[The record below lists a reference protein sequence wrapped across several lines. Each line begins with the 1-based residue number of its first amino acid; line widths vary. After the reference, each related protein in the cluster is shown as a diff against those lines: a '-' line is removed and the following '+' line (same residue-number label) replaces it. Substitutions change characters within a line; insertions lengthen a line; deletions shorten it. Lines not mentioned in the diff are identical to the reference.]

1 MLVRT
6 AIVTGIYGQDGTL
19 LAKHLLDKGYRV
31 VGIAPT
37 LKPEMNHR
45 LQTYCG
51 DFEILGSDLL
61 QDGQISNLLDKYSP
75 SEIYNLAGLSQ
86 ILECEADAA
95 SAFRV
100 NTELPLKFLN
110 ILAGT
115 NIRFYQASSSEIFG
129 NCKVGVQ
136 NEETFVNPRNIYGIT
151 KAAAHHAVGH
161 YRMQYNVF
169 ACSGI
174 MYNHES
180 EFRGDGLV
188 TSKII
193 DNLIR
198 IKFTSDK
205 TKFSLGNI
213 DSKRDWGFAGDYVK
227 AMWMMLQQ
235 EVAAD
240 FVVATNSV
248 HSVRDLLISA
258 LNFLEL
264 NDDLQS
270 YVNIDEKLVRQNEN
284 GILQGDYT
292 KIKSKLG
299 WEPSMNFDSLVQ
311 YLIEAKSPKINANP
325 KC

>member
-1 MLVRT
+1 VKT
-6 AIVTGIYGQDGTL
+6 ALITGIYGQDGTL
-19 LAKHLLDKGYRV
+19 LSKFLINKGYRV
-31 VGIAPT
+31 IGIVST
-37 LKPEMNHR
+37 MRPELNQR

-51 DFEILGSDLL
+51 DLEILDYDLL
-61 QDGQISNLLDKYSP
+61 GDGQISNLFELFSP
-75 SEIYNLAGLSQ
+75 NEIYNLAGRSQ
-86 ILECEADAA
+86 ILECEADSAG
-95 SAFRV
+95 AFRV

-115 NIRFYQASSSEIFG
+115 DIRFYQASSSEIFG
-129 NCKVGVQ
+129 NCEVGVQ
-136 NEETFVNPRNIYGIT
+136 NEETLVNPRNMYGIT
-151 KAAAHHAVGH
+151 KAAAHFAVGH
-161 YRMQYNVF
+161 YRRQYNVF

-193 DNLIR
+193 DNLVR

-205 TKFSLGNI
+205 SKFSLGNI

-235 EVAAD
+235 EIATD

-248 HSVRDLLISA
+248 HSVRDFLISA

-264 NDDLQS
+264 NEDLQS

-311 YLIEAKSPKINANP
+311 YLIKAKSSQINVNP